1 MELQNVNVGKKIVVV
16 LMIIALLSL
25 SVQTSVSAAQTTSY
39 NPNYTEQNET
49 APEAVA
55 AAPVVVFI
63 AGIAIGYLVDGVIIY
78 YTGHRAAELT
88 AKGIKKVKAYVK
100 KHPKV
105 KKVYY
110 NKKTGKVGSGT
121 GGGGGGTW

>member
-78 YTGHRAAELT
+78 
-88 AKGIKKVKAYVK
+88 
-100 KHPKV
+100 
-105 KKVYY
+105 
-110 NKKTGKVGSGT
+110 
-121 GGGGGGTW
+121 

>member
-1 MELQNVNVGKKIVVV
+1 M
-16 LMIIALLSL
+16 
-25 SVQTSVSAAQTTSY
+25 
-39 NPNYTEQNET
+39 
-49 APEAVA
+49 
-55 AAPVVVFI
+55 
-63 AGIAIGYLVDGVIIY
+63 DGVIIY
-78 YTGHRAAELT
+78 YTGHSAAELT

>member
-25 SVQTSVSAAQTTSY
+25 SVQTSVSAAQTTRY

-78 YTGHRAAELT
+78 YTGHSAAELT

-100 KHPKV
+100 KHPIV